1 MQAARLQ
8 NSGKQQ
14 NGTEQKVGQIPS
26 EDLQLKFPFLIQLN
40 VFYVLNSF
48 LSSNDFTVK
57 YVILRPSHAN
67 VVHNFYVLISLL
79 VGRRIF
85 TVVRKTLAWKW
96 IMWKIKFVGND
107 SVLFSSNIKKL
118 LITICW
124 KWHKKYS
131 KVKNPI
137 VRNFI
142 YLS

>member
-48 LSSNDFTVK
+48 LSSNNFTVK

-85 TVVRKTLAWKW
+85 TVVRKTLA
-96 IMWKIKFVGND
+96 
-107 SVLFSSNIKKL
+107 
-118 LITICW
+118 
-124 KWHKKYS
+124 
-131 KVKNPI
+131 
-137 VRNFI
+137 
-142 YLS
+142 